1 METDLRVESG
11 STIRVAIVAIGEM
24 PATQLRDYVAML
36 VQYTRIPLAILSPY
50 YTEHQKSPF
59 AQQPWETGSLLLKFL
74 VGGAE
79 RSRWED
85 FQAQRKILGV
95 IGFFAF
101 HPTDTQL
108 AQADDKK
115 KDFLAI
121 SSGMQELLKAMCV
134 LLFWN
139 GLG

>member
-1 METDLRVESG
+1 MKTDLRVESG

-59 AQQPWETGSLLLKFL
+59 AQQPWETGSLLMKFL

-79 RSRWED
+79 RSRWGGFPSSEED
-85 FQAQRKILGV
+85 TG
-95 IGFFAF
+95 
-101 HPTDTQL
+101 
-108 AQADDKK
+108 
-115 KDFLAI
+115 
-121 SSGMQELLKAMCV
+121 CV
-134 LLFWN
+134 RSVPLSYVA
-139 GLG
+139 GHRGCV

>member
-1 METDLRVESG
+1 MGVQYELQLWQSG
-11 STIRVAIVAIGEM
+11 RL

-50 YTEHQKSPF
+50 HTEHQKSPF

-85 FQAQRKILGV
+85 FRAQRKILGRPV
-95 IGFFAF
+95 PLSYVAG
-101 HPTDTQL
+101 HR
-108 AQADDKK
+108 
-115 KDFLAI
+115 
-121 SSGMQELLKAMCV
+121 GCV
-134 LLFWN
+134 
-139 GLG
+139 